1 MTVIEAL
8 PVLVS
13 VPVVADVAVTVL
25 FFVPFVTAF
34 TSTETVHEALVAK
47 ATPDRVI
54 EGDPPVAVGVPPQVL
69 DRFGVGA
76 TVSPAG
82 RLSVNATPFSAT

>member
-1 MTVIEAL
+1 MIEAL
-8 PVLVS
+8 PVLVA
-13 VPVVADVAVTVL
+13 VPVVLEVAVTVL
-25 FFVPFVTAF
+25 FFVPSVTAR

-47 ATPDRVI
+47 AAPDRVI
-54 EGDPPVAVGVPPQVL
+54 EDEPPVAVAVPPHVL

-82 RLSVNATPFSAT
+82 RLSVNETPFSAT